1 MEKNIENDLNDL
13 ETGTIGWFNQ
23 FMAGPVRSGRDCG
36 EHVDA
41 KNGKTGVPLR
51 ASWGVP
57 LRASLTKSSGS
68 KVNRLCFRGR
78 AQSAVRI

>member
-1 MEKNIENDLNDL
+1 MENDLNDL

-41 KNGKTGVPLR
+41 KNGKTGCPFTGLLGCPFTGLLDKKL
-51 ASWGVP
+51 WQ
-57 LRASLTKSSGS
+57 
-68 KVNRLCFRGR
+68 RG
-78 AQSAVRI
+78 Q